1 MKITKSFY
9 ISARNK
15 RGVFIFIMLSL
26 VVILLPRLLMAL
38 KEKPHYVITAE
49 LVQDLKED
57 SKSRFEKRS
66 YQYQKKSKNRFK
78 APISKFNPND
88 YTKNDW
94 MLLGLSEKQANVIL
108 KFTSRGIYS
117 NEQLKK
123 IFVISDELF
132 NLLKDSTVYSTNHV
146 HTEFKKGVEIEK
158 KIVLVELNTASQE
171 ELESIPGIGPFY
183 AKNIFKQRL
192 RLGGFYKKE
201 QLLEVWKF
209 DPEKYDAIEKYVN
222 VNPQEIQKIKLNSIE
237 IEELKSH
244 PYLDWNKANSIIK
257 IRNKKGA
264 YKSIEEIKE
273 SVLID
278 EEIFEKLKPYLS
290 L

>member
-1 MKITKSFY
+1 MKANRSFY
-9 ISARNK
+9 ISARNN
-15 RGVFIFIMLSL
+15 RGVFIFIALSL

-49 LVQDLKED
+49 LVQELKKE

-66 YQYQKKSKNRFK
+66 YQYQKKSKKRFK
-78 APISKFNPND
+78 APASKFNPND
-88 YTKNDW
+88 YSINDW
-94 MLLGLSEKQANVIL
+94 MKLGLSEKQANVVL

-132 NLLKDSTVYSTNHV
+132 SLIKDSTVYSTNRV
-146 HTEFKKGVEIEK
+146 NAEFKKEDKIEK

-171 ELESIPGIGPFY
+171 DLESIPGIGSFY
-183 AKNIFKQRL
+183 AKNIIKQRQ

-201 QLLEVWKF
+201 QLFEVWKF

-222 VNPQEIQKIKLNSIE
+222 VNPQEIQKIKLNSIKV
-237 IEELKSH
+237 EELKSH

-257 IRNKKGA
+257 IRDKKGG

-278 EEIFEKLKPYLS
+278 EERFEKLKPYLS